1 MRKLGLRGRVTRL
14 RSHTTKHLK
23 SNGTW
28 VTRGGVALPGEA
40 GRAATV
46 GVLQMSR
53 SLLGGGERRGMAP
66 QNEQPTHAHVEA
78 GRREEPRWCVVCRG
92 QEAGGGE
99 AEWGALSGVEA
110 TPSPGNQ
117 SPERSC
123 ARSCRCAGGRT
134 GG

>member
-46 GVLQMSR
+46 GVLQRSR
-53 SLLGGGERRGMAP
+53 SLLGGGES
-66 QNEQPTHAHVEA
+66 VYSC
-78 GRREEPRWCVVCRG
+78 EPRC
-92 QEAGGGE
+92 
-99 AEWGALSGVEA
+99 
-110 TPSPGNQ
+110 PGTVLDNHLAQ
-117 SPERSC
+117 GS
-123 ARSCRCAGGRT
+123 
-134 GG
+134 